1 MINHFKKIL
10 FTLFF
15 LLIIFSGFLLF
26 NINTT
31 SIEEYKLSKIP
42 TDLPRADEIEIIS
55 ATMGGTYGQFKFKTS
70 VQGNAYD
77 SNGNEIEVHPY
88 NILQYTDNGMS
99 WIYGRTDNPG

>member
-1 MINHFKKIL
+1 MVNNFKKIFFL
-10 FTLFF
+10 LYF

-31 SIEEYKLSKIP
+31 SIEEYKLSKAP
-42 TDLPRADEIEIIS
+42 TDLPKADEIEIIS
-55 ATMGGTYGQFKFKTS
+55 ATMGGTYGQFKFKTF
-70 VQGNAYD
+70 VQGHAYD